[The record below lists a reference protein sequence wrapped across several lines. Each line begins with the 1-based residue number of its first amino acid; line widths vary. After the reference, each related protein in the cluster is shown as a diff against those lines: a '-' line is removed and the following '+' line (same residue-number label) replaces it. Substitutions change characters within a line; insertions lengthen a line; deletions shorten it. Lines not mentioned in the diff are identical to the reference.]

1 MERLLVWIGRVAG
14 GGGVLVCAVAAAVRL
29 SGQYWLGGLQVGTL
43 LLAGVAAMSLGC
55 LCLLEVLTERLVAP
69 PR

>member
-14 GGGVLVCAVAAAVRL
+14 GGGAILCAVAAAVRL

-43 LLAGVAAMSLGC
+43 LLGGVAAMIGGC
-55 LCLLEVLTERLVAP
+55 LCLLEALTERLAAP
-69 PR
+69 R